1 MNLDLNDPYEDD
13 DFNIYF
19 DKAQLIQHLN
29 FLEDDN
35 LFKIN
40 LLQDEEQNLKKL
52 NDEAEDKY
60 KAMQK
65 DIGDVEKSIH

>member
-1 MNLDLNDPYEDD
+1 MKIEEDSHDESKYQNIEMKLDLNDSYEDN

-19 DKAQLIQHLN
+19 DKNSLIQHLN

-52 NDEAEDKY
+52 NDEADE
-60 KAMQK
+60 
-65 DIGDVEKSIH
+65 